1 MTSTFI
7 VIFGGSICTTGFGF
21 YILLGNDYGLDFNES
36 VLLDLCDIS
45 SLCNPISQSGLKRL
59 TGAIASYA
67 ALERKPAPPSLFSS
81 FPLGDNM
88 FIPAFWNE
96 SLKFPYI
103 FSAGLSLRGENGSCG

>member
-7 VIFGGSICTTGFGF
+7 DFFGGSICTTGF
-21 YILLGNDYGLDFNES
+21 YILLGNDYGLDLNES
-36 VLLDLCDIS
+36 VLLDLWDTS

-67 ALERKPAPPSLFSS
+67 ALERKPAPPSLFSY
-81 FPLGDNM
+81 LLVGDNM
-88 FIPAFWNE
+88 FMPAFWNE

-103 FSAGLSLRGENGSCG
+103 FNAGLSLRGENCSCG